1 MIKRIFVGL
10 AVAIFFALVMAVL
23 PGPVQFAIL
32 LAFALACQAEFHALA
47 ATGGIPA
54 YRGLG
59 AAIGTL
65 WLTCV
70 YASSG
75 SGGAAACGLPAEWR
89 TAFLFTAFFA
99 ILVRALF
106 DKDQKRALEATAVTG
121 FGIIYIPVMIG
132 SFMSMARYGADG
144 VFATTRGGVFLVFF
158 VAMVVKFSDAG
169 AFGFGTAFGRHKMF
183 PRVSPKKSWEGLAGG
198 IATGVA
204 IGLLLG
210 WLANRFEWGPSGVFH
225 GSDAADEPI
234 MGLWRT
240 AVVSALLVIAG
251 VFGDL
256 FESMFKRGV
265 GVKDSRAVLPGL
277 GGMLDMADSLLF
289 AAPLFCH
296 LLRIFAHFDLLGL

>member
-1 MIKRIFVGL
+1 MIRRIVAGL
-10 AVAIFFALVMAVL
+10 AVAIFFALVMAVF
-23 PGPVQFAIL
+23 PGPVQFVIL
-32 LAFALACQAEFHALA
+32 LAFALACQAEFHSLA
-47 ATGGIPA
+47 AAGGIPA

-65 WLTCV
+65 WLVCV

-75 SGGAAACGLPAEWR
+75 SGGRAACGFPPEWR
-89 TAFLFTAFFA
+89 SAFLFTAIAA
-99 ILVRALF
+99 ILFRALF

-121 FGIIYIPVMIG
+121 LGVIYIPVMIG
-132 SFMSMARYGADG
+132 SFMAMARYGADG

-183 PRVSPKKSWEGLAGG
+183 PRISPKKSWEGLAGG
-198 IATGVA
+198 VATGVV
-204 IGLLLG
+204 IGLILG
-210 WLANRFEWGPSGVFH
+210 CLANHFEWGPCGVFY
-225 GSDAADEPI
+225 GRSEADEPI
-234 MGLWRT
+234 LGLWRT
-240 AVVSALLVIAG
+240 AVVSALLVVAG

-296 LLRIFAHFDLLGL
+296 LLRVFAHFDFLGL

>member
-1 MIKRIFVGL
+1 MKKRIFAGL
-10 AVAIFFALVMAVL
+10 AVAVFFALVMAAF

-32 LAFALACQAEFHALA
+32 LAFALACQWEFHALA
-47 ATGGIPA
+47 LAGGIPA

-59 AAIGTL
+59 ATIGTL
-65 WLTCV
+65 WLICV
-70 YASSG
+70 YALSG
-75 SGGAAACGLPAEWR
+75 RGGAAAYGLPPEWR
-89 TAFLFTAFFA
+89 IAFIFTAFFA

-121 FGIIYIPVMIG
+121 LGVIYIPVMMG
-132 SFMSMARYGADG
+132 SCIAMARYGADG
-144 VFATTRGGVFLVFF
+144 LFATTRGGVFLVFF

-198 IATGVA
+198 VATGVA
-204 IGLLLG
+204 IGLILG
-210 WLANRFEWGPSGVFH
+210 WLANRFEWGPCGVFY
-225 GSDAADEPI
+225 GRGETDEPI
-234 MGLWRT
+234 LGLWRT
-240 AVVSALLVIAG
+240 ATVSALLVVAG

-277 GGMLDMADSLLF
+277 GGMLDVADSLLF

-296 LLRIFAHFDLLGL
+296 LLRIFAHFDFPGL